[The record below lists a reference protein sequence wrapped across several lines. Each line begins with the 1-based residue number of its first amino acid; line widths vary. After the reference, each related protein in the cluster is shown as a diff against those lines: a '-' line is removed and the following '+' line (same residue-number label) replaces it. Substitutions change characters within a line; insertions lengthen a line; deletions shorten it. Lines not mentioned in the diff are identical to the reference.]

1 VKWIDGWPV
10 INPDHDEVQFHYL
23 APLPLQ
29 KPGHYFPLAGNFSW
43 QDDFFASSLDR
54 HWVFLRTVRDRWYD
68 LATRKGAL
76 AMKVRPETC
85 TDPVNPSFIGH
96 RQQHINSEMIVA
108 LDFHAV
114 SENEKAGLV
123 VFQSE
128 FSFLYIAKSILG
140 SSPVVQVFKSPA
152 AEGQPMELLA
162 TEPLEQERGL
172 LSLKIES
179 KGGLYDF
186 CFSYN
191 NKAWNP
197 ILKEVDGTFLS
208 TRTAGGFVGCVYA
221 MYATSLGKASSNI
234 AYFEWARYSG
244 RDQALD

>member
-179 KGGLYDF
+179 K
-186 CFSYN
+186 
-191 NKAWNP
+191 AWNP